1 MNQNPD
7 KIPGSLNAP
16 HSMTIEAGENIIHMI
31 NTPVDRKKAETKAIG
46 TKTSTTLMNKTDLT
60 MMIEIMGSAMQ
71 GTDIP
76 KQHLDLKK
84 LKDPPHLITPMSE
97 SEIHY
102 PIGDQTTLTWPEA
115 QEAICMHTEQLANAM
130 AQLSL

>member
-1 MNQNPD
+1 
-7 KIPGSLNAP
+7 
-16 HSMTIEAGENIIHMI
+16 MI

-60 MMIEIMGSAMQ
+60 MMIEITGGMMP
-71 GTDIP
+71 GTDVP
-76 KQHLDLKK
+76 QQHLDLKK
-84 LKDPPHLITPMSE
+84 LKDPPHLITLMSE

-115 QEAICMHTEQLANAM
+115 QEAMGMHPE
-130 AQLSL
+130 